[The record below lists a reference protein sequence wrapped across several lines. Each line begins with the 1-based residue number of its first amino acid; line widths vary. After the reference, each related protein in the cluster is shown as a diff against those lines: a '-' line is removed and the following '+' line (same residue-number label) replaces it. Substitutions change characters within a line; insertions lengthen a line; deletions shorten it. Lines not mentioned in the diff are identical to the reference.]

1 MERIK
6 MTNAIAE
13 LDGDEMTR
21 IIWQKIKDIL
31 LTPFV
36 ELNTEYYD
44 LSMEN
49 REATKDQ
56 VTYESAE
63 AIKRLGVGVKCATI
77 TPNAQRVE
85 EFNLS
90 KMWPSPN
97 ATIRS
102 VLDGTVFR
110 TPIIVNNIP
119 PRVPGWKAPI
129 TVARHA
135 FGDIYKATEYKIEDA
150 GTAELVFKD
159 NDGNIVH
166 SAKIADLN
174 AGDVISGQFN
184 TDKSIRSFANSC
196 FKYAIDA
203 KQDLWFSTKD
213 TISKIYDH
221 RFKDI
226 FAELYETT
234 YKADFERL
242 GIQYNYML
250 IDSAV
255 AGIMTSSGGMIWAC
269 KNYDGDVMSDMISA
283 SFSSLAMMSS
293 VLVSPDGVYEYEAAH
308 GTITRHYYKYLRG
321 EPVSSNPT
329 ATLFAWTGALGKR
342 GELDGNEDLVKFA
355 AALERSCVET
365 VESGIMTG
373 DLAKVCPDDVVPVD
387 MDTFLIAIRDN
398 IKL

>member
-159 NDGNIVH
+159 NDGNTVY

-174 AGDVISGQFN
+174 AGDQKNVQEVI
-184 TDKSIRSFANSC
+184 
-196 FKYAIDA
+196 
-203 KQDLWFSTKD
+203 
-213 TISKIYDH
+213 KI
-221 RFKDI
+221 I
-226 FAELYETT
+226 L
-234 YKADFERL
+234 
-242 GIQYNYML
+242 
-250 IDSAV
+250 
-255 AGIMTSSGGMIWAC
+255 
-269 KNYDGDVMSDMISA
+269 
-283 SFSSLAMMSS
+283 
-293 VLVSPDGVYEYEAAH
+293 
-308 GTITRHYYKYLRG
+308 
-321 EPVSSNPT
+321 
-329 ATLFAWTGALGKR
+329 
-342 GELDGNEDLVKFA
+342 
-355 AALERSCVET
+355 
-365 VESGIMTG
+365 
-373 DLAKVCPDDVVPVD
+373 
-387 MDTFLIAIRDN
+387 
-398 IKL
+398 